1 VIDSLTEM
9 LAPGFDENPEAPRAG
24 AEAIGGAV
32 YALMRE
38 QVRRAGPGSLATVVP
53 LATYLT
59 LVGFVGPE
67 RACAVANGEGRRR

>member
-1 VIDSLTEM
+1 
-9 LAPGFDENPEAPRAG
+9 RAS

-32 YALMRE
+32 YAVIRE
-38 QVRRAGPGSLATVVP
+38 QVRRAGPESLTAVVP